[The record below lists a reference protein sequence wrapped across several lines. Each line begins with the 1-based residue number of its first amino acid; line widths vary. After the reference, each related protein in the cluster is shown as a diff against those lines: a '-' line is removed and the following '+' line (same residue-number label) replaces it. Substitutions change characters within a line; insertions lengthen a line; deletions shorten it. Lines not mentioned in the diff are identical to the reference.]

1 VRTAGRTDGHA
12 PGHDADRA
20 ALYAAEVAAF
30 DGTDLEEAL
39 GLQVAAALA
48 AAVTGSGWWSG
59 PDVRVR
65 AARSD
70 ARSSSCRSVEV
81 ASAGGCGGVEIR
93 LAADQTTPATV
104 AHELGHALAGPS
116 RGHDATYRRAL
127 LDVIAVITNLDP
139 TDRRHQLHA
148 EQLLAAFD
156 GAGLK
161 VGEREWAVPPARVV
175 GAIAL

>member
-1 VRTAGRTDGHA
+1 MRQAVDGDRDA
-12 PGHDADRA
+12 LGHDADRA

-30 DGTDLEEAL
+30 DGTDLEQVR
-39 GLQVAAALA
+39 GLHAAAALA

-59 PDVRVR
+59 PGVRVR

-70 ARSSSCRSVEV
+70 ARSSSCRSVAV
-81 ASAGGCGGVEIR
+81 AAAGGCGGVEIR
-93 LAADQTTPATV
+93 LAAEQTTPATV

-116 RGHDATYRRAL
+116 YGHNATFRRAL

-139 TDRRHQLHA
+139 TDRRHRLHT

-156 GAGLK
+156 EARLT
-161 VGEREWAVPPARVV
+161 VGEREWPVPPAGVV